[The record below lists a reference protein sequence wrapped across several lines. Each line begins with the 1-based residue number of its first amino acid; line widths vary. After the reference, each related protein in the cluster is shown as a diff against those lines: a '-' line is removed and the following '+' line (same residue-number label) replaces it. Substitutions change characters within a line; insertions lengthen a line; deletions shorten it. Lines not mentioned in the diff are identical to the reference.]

1 MTDPRERRDPRG
13 AAKGTSPEEAPQ
25 RSVRVLI
32 LDEDRVEGGML
43 AFHLRR
49 EGIVVMLMTSVD
61 EASDA
66 IAWSAPDVV
75 LVEVTGRGFD
85 GHEFLAQL
93 ATQSLDVFAVADRPL
108 ELQDELEVI
117 RLGVLDVLMKPL
129 DPVTLSRRL
138 ANRPVRELR
147 GSVADLP
154 EGGISGDLAVH
165 SATYILQMAHRHRMN
180 ARLHVEIDG
189 DWGVLLVRHGE
200 IIDAEAPTATGR
212 EAAYQAIRVEQG
224 AFVLFPLEAD
234 AEELSRDDVVRAD
247 LATLVSDALGRPEPK
262 AVNPARSQA
271 NETFVLPHV
280 GSPRG
285 PLSRRGGEDTLEYI
299 APVAQSSKPNSARVK
314 RPGEKAR
321 DERAKTTDARA
332 ASPRQPI
339 GTDTFRAAPSGAQ
352 PSRTNL
358 VPKAASGDV
367 TEART
372 IVPVEAMRRAMDAAR
387 AKAGSSAQ
395 ALRQTLDEGF
405 DESTDQAHR
414 EGNRGRYKNGDVEE
428 RRPGTDPM
436 GRILNAQAD
445 APSAAPAERHPR
457 SGDTIIQS
465 PRSRQLKRVGGPRT
479 GESERANRKKTDPE
493 LKAIRAAAAAPEFE
507 PPVVSERPAQVSNP
521 SRTKAARRN
530 TQRGGTSPMTWALS
544 LVLVALAVFVA
555 FRLTNRE
562 TVAPVADDYE
572 TRLGRALLD
581 LDAGKRD
588 GARSQLATLVV
599 ASEAPSGAIS
609 MLARLHYEDGRL
621 PESQALLER
630 LADRHPRDAEVFAWL
645 GLVQL
650 ERDQIPQARVNFEK
664 AQKAAPSGP
673 LLRQL
678 DALLKA
684 GAPTDGTPPTSGQ
697 RPSP

>member
-1 MTDPRERRDPRG
+1 
-13 AAKGTSPEEAPQ
+13 
-25 RSVRVLI
+25 VLI

-49 EGIVVMLMTSVD
+49 EGVVVMLMTSVE
-61 EASDA
+61 EATDA

-93 ATQSLDVFAVADRPL
+93 ATQPLDVFAVADRPL
-108 ELQDELEVI
+108 ELADELEVL
-117 RLGVLDVLMKPL
+117 RLGVIDVLMKPL

-154 EGGISGDLAVH
+154 EGGISGDLVVH
-165 SATYILQMAHRHRMN
+165 SATHLLQMAHRHRMN

-189 DWGVLLVRHGE
+189 DWAVLLVRHGE
-200 IIDAEAPTATGR
+200 IIDAEAPSATGR
-212 EAAYQAIRVEQG
+212 EAAYQTIRAQQG

-247 LATLVSDALGRPEPK
+247 LATLVADALGRQEPK
-262 AVNPARSQA
+262 AVNPGKSQS

-285 PLSRRGGEDTLEYI
+285 PMARLGGDETLEYI
-299 APVAQSSKPNSARVK
+299 AQGANNPKPNSARVK

-321 DERAKTTDARA
+321 AERAKSADARPA
-332 ASPRQPI
+332 NPRQPI
-339 GTDTFRAAPSGAQ
+339 GTDTFRAAPSGVQ
-352 PSRTNL
+352 PARPSL
-358 VPKAASGDV
+358 VPKGDSGDV

-387 AKAGSSAQ
+387 AKAASASQ
-395 ALRQTLDEGF
+395 GLKATLDEGF
-405 DESTDQAHR
+405 DETTDQGSRDA
-414 EGNRGRYKNGDVEE
+414 NRRFKNGDVAE

-436 GRILNAQAD
+436 GRLLNVQDEGVPA
-445 APSAAPAERHPR
+445 AERIPR
-457 SGDTIIQS
+457 SRDTIIQTPS
-465 PRSRQLKRVGGPRT
+465 SRQLKRVGGPRT

-493 LKAIRAAAAAPEFE
+493 LKAVRAEAVAPEFE
-507 PPVVSERPAQVSNP
+507 PPVASARPAQVSEP
-521 SRTKAARRN
+521 ARARRPRRSA
-530 TQRGGTSPMTWALS
+530 RGNAASPMTWALS
-544 LVLVALAVFVA
+544 LVLVALAVFIV

-562 TVAPVADDYE
+562 VVTPVADDYE

-588 GARSQLATLVV
+588 AARSELATLVV

-621 PESQALLER
+621 PEAQALLER
-630 LADRHPRDAEVFAWL
+630 LGERHPRDAEVFAWL

-650 ERDQIPQARVNFEK
+650 ERDQVAEARASFEK
-664 AQKAAPSGP
+664 AQKAAPSGS
-673 LLRQL
+673 LSRQL

-684 GAPTDGTPPTSGQ
+684 GVPANGADGTVPTSGQ
-697 RPSP
+697 RPTP

>member
-13 AAKGTSPEEAPQ
+13 AAKGTSPAEAAQ

-49 EGIVVMLMTSVD
+49 EGVVVMLMTSVE
-61 EASDA
+61 EATDA

-93 ATQSLDVFAVADRPL
+93 ATQPLDVFAVADRPL
-108 ELQDELEVI
+108 ELADELEVL
-117 RLGVLDVLMKPL
+117 RLGVIDVLMKPL

-138 ANRPVRELR
+138 ATRPVRELR

-165 SATYILQMAHRHRMN
+165 FATYILQMAHRHRMN

-189 DWGVLLVRHGE
+189 DWAVLLVRHGE
-200 IIDAEAPTATGR
+200 IIDAEAPSATGR
-212 EAAYQAIRVEQG
+212 EAAYQAIRVQQG

-247 LATLVSDALGRPEPK
+247 LATLVSDALGRQEPK
-262 AVNPARSQA
+262 AVNPGKAQS
-271 NETFVLPHV
+271 NDTFVLPHV

-285 PLSRRGGEDTLEYI
+285 PLSRLGGDDTLEYM
-299 APVAQSSKPNSARVK
+299 AQDSNNPKPNSARVK

-321 DERAKTTDARA
+321 AERGRAADARPA
-332 ASPRQPI
+332 NPRQPI
-339 GTDTFRAAPSGAQ
+339 GTDTFRAAPSGAS
-352 PSRTNL
+352 PVRTSL
-358 VPKAASGDV
+358 VPKAESGDV

-387 AKAGSSAQ
+387 AKAASAQ
-395 ALRQTLDEGF
+395 GLKQTLDEGF
-405 DESTDQAHR
+405 DETTDQAAR
-414 EGNRGRYKNGDVEE
+414 DANRRFKSGDVVE

-436 GRILNAQAD
+436 GRLLNVQD
-445 APSAAPAERHPR
+445 DVAPSGERIPR
-457 SGDTIIQS
+457 SRDTIIQTPS
-465 PRSRQLKRVGGPRT
+465 SRQLKRVGGPRT

-493 LKAIRAAAAAPEFE
+493 LKAVRVEAVSPEFE
-507 PPVVSERPAQVSNP
+507 PPVASARPSQASEPA
-521 SRTKAARRN
+521 RTRGP
-530 TQRGGTSPMTWALS
+530 RGGTRGNAASPITWALS
-544 LVLVALAVFVA
+544 LVLLALAVFIVI
-555 FRLTNRE
+555 RLTGRE
-562 TVAPVADDYE
+562 AVTPVADDYE
-572 TRLGRALLD
+572 TRFGRALLE

-588 GARSQLATLVV
+588 AARSQLATLVV

-621 PESQALLER
+621 PEAQALLER
-630 LADRHPRDAEVFAWL
+630 LAERHPRDAEVFAWL

-650 ERDQIPQARVNFEK
+650 ERDQIPEARMSFEK
-664 AQKAAPSGP
+664 AQKAEPSGS
-673 LLRQL
+673 LSRQL
-678 DALLKA
+678 EALLKA
-684 GAPTDGTPPTSGQ
+684 GAPASGADGTVPTSGQ
-697 RPSP
+697 RPTP